1 MPKYILAYHGG
12 TGMPEDPAEVE
23 QIMAAWGAWF
33 AAMDDAVVDG
43 GNPVSVTRTV
53 GSDGSV
59 TDGGGANPLTGY
71 SLITAADLDAAVAHA
86 SGCPGLAAG
95 GSVEVAEA
103 IDM

>member
-1 MPKYILAYHGG
+1 MG
-12 TGMPEDPAEVE
+12 E
-23 QIMAAWGAWF
+23 
-33 AAMDDAVVDG
+33 AVVDG
-43 GNPVSVTRTV
+43 GNPVGVTRTV
-53 GSDGSV
+53 ESDGSV